1 MELMTRFLLYLFLLG
16 MTLYWLSRWGQ
27 RRTASFPVPETPSAP
42 SVSKPNKWFRPK
54 RSPSEVWVQVFETA
68 SMDEARVFQARLQ
81 EEEVECVLYEQGK
94 KDIHGNALKG
104 VGIAVPK
111 TAMTLAQNLISRLLS

>member
-1 MELMTRFLLYLFLLG
+1 MTRFLLYIFLLG
-16 MTLYWLSRWGQ
+16 ATLYWLSRWGQ
-27 RRTASFPVPETPSAP
+27 RQTTAFPAPETGMPG
-42 SVSKPNKWFRPK
+42 SVKPNKWFRPK
-54 RSPSEVWVQVFETA
+54 RSLSDIWVQVFETA